1 MHSTLLVKLDYQTA
15 LVKLRDMQN
24 SVSCKFMVCY
34 ITINEWY
41 FQQDEKLQKVYAVFS
56 IDRAG
61 EGQVG
66 YDILYKGSSVF
77 MYLHALHFLTNFA
90 PTHFYITIIVSYN
103 SM

>member
-1 MHSTLLVKLDYQTA
+1 MHSTVLVNLDYQTA
-15 LVKLRDMQN
+15 LVKLRDMQ
-24 SVSCKFMVCY
+24 SLVCWKFMVCY

-66 YDILYKGSSVF
+66 YDILCKGSSVF
-77 MYLHALHFLTNFA
+77 MYLHVLYFLINFA
-90 PTHFYITIIVSYN
+90 PTYI
-103 SM
+103 

>member
-1 MHSTLLVKLDYQTA
+1 MHNTVLVKLDYQTA
-15 LVKLRDMQN
+15 LVKLRDMQ
-24 SVSCKFMVCY
+24 SLVCCKFMVYC

-77 MYLHALHFLTNFA
+77 IYLHALHFF
-90 PTHFYITIIVSYN
+90 
-103 SM
+103 

>member
-1 MHSTLLVKLDYQTA
+1 MHSTVLVKFDYQTA
-15 LVKLRDMQN
+15 LVKLRDMQ
-24 SVSCKFMVCY
+24 SLVCCKFMVCY

-77 MYLHALHFLTNFA
+77 VYLHVLHFLKNFA
-90 PTHFYITIIVSYN
+90 PTYIYNTI
-103 SM
+103 